1 MCIYESFHGQ
11 ANSVVKEYNSPNGA
25 SLYVNRANEFAKFM
39 SADFY
44 SYALTLLYVS
54 MLLHHVCKGSHFY
67 AIYQTFLEIFFALK
81 KLVFASFLQTN
92 YLLLIMNL

>member
-1 MCIYESFHGQ
+1 
-11 ANSVVKEYNSPNGA
+11 
-25 SLYVNRANEFAKFM
+25 M
-39 SADFY
+39 SADIY
-44 SYALTLLYVS
+44 SYALTLLYDL
-54 MLLHHVCKGSHFY
+54 LLHHGCKGRHFY